1 MTHSI
6 EWYLLRVAAF
16 VCWTL
21 SAGALLMGIRFF
33 VEGGVGHS
41 LSGGGGLLV
50 MGIPAALLLMIG
62 MLCLRATQP
71 TARRKSEVDD
81 NDA

>member
-1 MTHSI
+1 
-6 EWYLLRVAAF
+6 
-16 VCWTL
+16 
-21 SAGALLMGIRFF
+21 MGIRFL

-62 MLCLRATQP
+62 ILCFRATKP
-71 TARRKSEVDD
+71 TSRRKSEVGN